1 MGGMSLSLCV
11 CVSADRD
18 GPGGHER
25 RGGIVPREAP
35 NQLHAVV
42 RRGARAVCVAK
53 DGIVPLVK
61 TKLQNKKTKT
71 ERNKN
76 GERQDYSGD
85 EEAID
90 RTC

>member
-1 MGGMSLSLCV
+1 
-11 CVSADRD
+11 
-18 GPGGHER
+18 
-25 RGGIVPREAP
+25 
-35 NQLHAVV
+35 V

-53 DGIVPLVK
+53 DGIVPHVK